1 MTNDIYKHN
10 NKTFYL
16 QKSQV
21 KRDKMLWAK
30 HKTNLQ
36 MPQDTTF
43 VWVIKA
49 MKQKDKIDLLEW
61 KMCMLKDII
70 HNFGPPLC
78 NWKNI
83 WEYISHLNDKIQICL
98 LNIAIK
104 IKDY

>member
-1 MTNDIYKHN
+1 
-10 NKTFYL
+10 
-16 QKSQV
+16 
-21 KRDKMLWAK
+21 MLWVK

-49 MKQKDKIDLLEW
+49 TKQKDKIDLLEW

-78 NWKNI
+78 NWI
-83 WEYISHLNDKIQICL
+83 FFWEYISHLNDKIQIWL
-98 LNIAIK
+98 LNIAIR